1 METVGDYLSW
11 VLQINAEEAVWLIRP
26 WFFLPGVMMT
36 MDVKAETQKNTS
48 PQECA
53 GCGKKI
59 TERLESS
66 PHDSVELKWAK

>member
-1 METVGDYLSW
+1 V
-11 VLQINAEEAVWLIRP
+11 
-26 WFFLPGVMMT
+26 MT

-59 TERLESS
+59 TER
-66 PHDSVELKWAK
+66 

>member
-1 METVGDYLSW
+1 MTSCV
-11 VLQINAEEAVWLIRP
+11 A
-26 WFFLPGVMMT
+26 GVVMT

-59 TERLESS
+59 TERWVAA
-66 PHDSVELKWAK
+66 PYYTCR

>member
-1 METVGDYLSW
+1 MAQTQGNRKCISESQEISKAQHVIEGYDTGMTSCV
-11 VLQINAEEAVWLIRP
+11 A
-26 WFFLPGVMMT
+26 GVVMT

-59 TERLESS
+59 TER
-66 PHDSVELKWAK
+66 